1 MKALVCEMCGSND
14 LVKQEGVFVCQSCG
28 CKYSVEEAKKLMIEV
43 SGSVSIEAQVEVK
56 GIAQVETM
64 LENLEE
70 VLEEGMAVPLSG
82 GKRMVDVD
90 AARDIIDDIR
100 INMPQEIL
108 QAKAIVQDRAQ
119 ILAKAKKEAEEMVRA
134 AEERARKLLDREEI
148 VRQAEEK
155 AKTIT
160 SEANQQASQLRAT
173 VTKYCDN
180 MLATT
185 QERLQKSFNEMK
197 IVRDNLKK

>member
-1 MKALVCEMCGSND
+1 MAIS
-14 LVKQEGVFVCQSCG
+14 
-28 CKYSVEEAKKLMIEV
+28 
-43 SGSVSIEAQVEVK
+43 
-56 GIAQVETM
+56 VETM

-119 ILAKAKKEAEEMVRA
+119 IIAKAKKEAEEMVRA

-155 AKTIT
+155 AKTIV
-160 SEANQQASQLRAT
+160 SEANQQATELRTT

-180 MLATT
+180 MMATT
-185 QERLQKSFNEMK
+185 QEQLQKSFNEIK
-197 IVRDNLKK
+197 LVRDNLKK

>member
-1 MKALVCEMCGSND
+1 MAV
-14 LVKQEGVFVCQSCG
+14 
-28 CKYSVEEAKKLMIEV
+28 SVEA
-43 SGSVSIEAQVEVK
+43 
-56 GIAQVETM
+56 M
-64 LENLEE
+64 LEALEE
-70 VLEEGMAVPLSG
+70 LLEEGMSVPLSG
-82 GKRMVDVD
+82 GKRIVDIEE
-90 AARDIIDDIR
+90 ARDIIDDIR

-185 QERLQKSFNEMK
+185 QEQLQKSFNEMK

>member
-1 MKALVCEMCGSND
+1 MA
-14 LVKQEGVFVCQSCG
+14 
-28 CKYSVEEAKKLMIEV
+28 V
-43 SGSVSIEAQVEVK
+43 S
-56 GIAQVETM
+56 VETM

-70 VLEEGMAVPLSG
+70 VLEEGMSVPLSG

-108 QAKAIVQDRAQ
+108 Q
-119 ILAKAKKEAEEMVRA
+119 AKAKKEAEEMVRA

-155 AKTIT
+155 AKTIL
-160 SEANQQASQLRAT
+160 SEANQQATQLRTT

-185 QERLQKSFNEMK
+185 QEQLQKSFSEMK
-197 IVRDNLKK
+197 IVRDSLK

>member
-1 MKALVCEMCGSND
+1 MA
-14 LVKQEGVFVCQSCG
+14 
-28 CKYSVEEAKKLMIEV
+28 V
-43 SGSVSIEAQVEVK
+43 S
-56 GIAQVETM
+56 VETM

-70 VLEEGMAVPLSG
+70 VLEEGMSVPLSG

-119 ILAKAKKEAEEMVRA
+119 ILATAKREAEEMVRA

-155 AKTIT
+155 AKTIL
-160 SEANQQASQLRAT
+160 SEANQQATELRTT
-173 VTKYCDN
+173 VTRYCDN
-180 MLATT
+180 MMATT
-185 QERLQKSFNEMK
+185 QEQLQKSFNEIK
-197 IVRDNLKK
+197 LVRDNLKK